1 MTQWAIKLFKS
12 RRVTIKRG
20 GLYFK
25 KLTSVI
31 LFPSQIQ
38 VLGLWAHNLVFEV
51 KTCIFCPQ
59 IPKVN
64 KSIKHWML
72 LCANMFYW
80 WGHINSQ
87 IEFKFHFWVAFPSL
101 ISSSVRRISVKKKI
115 SQALSVISFFI
126 YWHRGAKR
134 VFKTQKETHPNFTV
148 DTWIFCI
155 VHKSSHEENSYTLRS
170 ERIFTYSLLRQQHI
184 KQWNWC
190 LQQHISAHE
199 YTNNNLNWW
208 P

>member
-1 MTQWAIKLFKS
+1 
-12 RRVTIKRG
+12 
-20 GLYFK
+20 
-25 KLTSVI
+25 
-31 LFPSQIQ
+31 
-38 VLGLWAHNLVFEV
+38 
-51 KTCIFCPQ
+51 
-59 IPKVN
+59 
-64 KSIKHWML
+64 ML

-101 ISSSVRRISVKKKI
+101 ISSSVRRIRCVKKNLT
-115 SQALSVISFFI
+115 STECDQLFYRLTS
-126 YWHRGAKR
+126 WCKR
-134 VFKTQKETHPNFTV
+134 DFKTQKETHPNFTV

-190 LQQHISAHE
+190 LQQHISAHA